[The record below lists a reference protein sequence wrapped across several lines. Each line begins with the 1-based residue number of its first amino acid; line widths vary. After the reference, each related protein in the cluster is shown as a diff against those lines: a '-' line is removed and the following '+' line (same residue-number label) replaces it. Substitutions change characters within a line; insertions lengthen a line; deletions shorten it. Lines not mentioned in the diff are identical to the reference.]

1 MVVRFTIR
9 DGRLSGIGR
18 NRGVPFLVQGR
29 YDLANGTV
37 RAVNIYR
44 PGRELLCLGRMRA
57 WPRVE
62 GAWHHPKLHGGR
74 GRWSLMPDDPDRGER
89 TEQPRPRHPSIEA
102 GRLITVE
109 PATVLEKYSNPIE
122 EFA

>member
-1 MVVRFTIR
+1 MYVRLTFR
-9 DGRLSGIGR
+9 DARLSGIGR

-29 YDLANGTV
+29 YHLAGRTV
-37 RAVNIYR
+37 RAVKMYR

-62 GAWHHPKLHGGR
+62 GAWHHPRLHGGR
-74 GRWSLMPDDPDRGER
+74 GRWWLMPDDPDRGKR
-89 TEQPRPRHPSIEA
+89 VGRPRPRHPSIEA

-109 PATVLEKYSNPIE
+109 PATVIKEISNPIE